1 MLDMID
7 PVNFEFLGTGTN
19 LIQSTKNDENI
30 IIQLT
35 QEEAEKF
42 RMANKENQQ
51 TQNALDS
58 HVKSNVV
65 TKKLF

>member
-7 PVNFEFLGTGTN
+7 PVDFDFLGSGTN

-42 RMANKENQQ
+42 RTNKENQQ

-58 HVKSNVV
+58 RVKSNVV

>member
-7 PVNFEFLGTGTN
+7 PVDFDFLGSGTN

-42 RMANKENQQ
+42 RTNKENQQ

-58 HVKSNVV
+58 RIKSNVV